1 MEKCSAV
8 FQVEKGKRLQCW
20 VLRVPTAYKKIHLL
34 SQILFLW
41 RRQLQLSPAILCGL
55 SKPEFQEC
63 FYFQGNAVSELP
75 SQQMCSLGPCLVPGL
90 LGKAT
95 VTSHTQTLRLAVL
108 GQVISPPNPP
118 VSGCNQLWVP
128 GKSIGTG
135 MSVILLPQKTGSIS
149 ITLWLRA
156 VLNEGCC
163 FHI

>member
-1 MEKCSAV
+1 MEKCSPV
-8 FQVEKGKRLQCW
+8 FQVEKGKRHQCW
-20 VLRVPTAYKKIHLL
+20 VLRVPTAYKQIHILW
-34 SQILFLW
+34 QILFLG
-41 RRQLQLSPAILCGL
+41 RKQLQLSPAKLSGL
-55 SKPEFQEC
+55 SKPELQEC

-75 SQQMCSLGPCLVPGL
+75 SQQMCSLGPCHVPGL

-108 GQVISPPNPP
+108 GQVISPNPP

-135 MSVILLPQKTGSIS
+135 MSVILLPQKTGSIA
-149 ITLWLRA
+149 ITMWLRA

-163 FHI
+163 FCI